1 MGEGRSRKLFFLVWI
16 FFFFSLF
23 FASTIILVPFQ
34 SSHAFFYGDLGV
46 HPKFAFHYNIG
57 NEVGSLFSI
66 PFKKPKGASSPSI
79 HDNMPK

>member
-16 FFFFSLF
+16 YFYF
-23 FASTIILVPFQ
+23 FASTIIIVPFQ
-34 SSHAFFYGDLGV
+34 SPHALFYEDLGV

-57 NEVGSLFSI
+57 NEVGFLFLI
-66 PFKKPKGASSPSI
+66 PFKKPRCASSPNI

>member
-1 MGEGRSRKLFFLVWI
+1 MGKEDQGNFSSLYGFSSFFL
-16 FFFFSLF
+16 LF

-34 SSHAFFYGDLGV
+34 SSHAPFYGDSKV

-57 NEVGSLFSI
+57 NELGYLFLI
-66 PFKKPKGASSPSI
+66 PFEKPKGASSPNI